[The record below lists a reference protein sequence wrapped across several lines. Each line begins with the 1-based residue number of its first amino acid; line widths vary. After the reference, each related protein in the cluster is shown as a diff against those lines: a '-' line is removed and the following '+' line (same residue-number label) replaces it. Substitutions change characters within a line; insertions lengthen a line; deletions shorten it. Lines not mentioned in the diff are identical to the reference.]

1 MADDQTK
8 ARAPVTRYAYIAL
21 FIIGAVAIIYTLA
34 SGAGG
39 PRYGNPL
46 ERFAEGDL
54 AALDFSR
61 AGTPAPDGTF
71 TGPDGET
78 LTLADFEGRTILV
91 NFWATWCGPCERE
104 MPHLGALQTG
114 RGSEAFQVVAISVD
128 ESDVRGQAA
137 LRLDELAGD
146 GVLEFYHAPPE
157 AWEIVYAA
165 GARGFPTTIIYDE
178 TGLEVARLAGEAD
191 WSAGVALGFVDAVLG
206 E

>member
-8 ARAPVTRYAYIAL
+8 APVPVTRYAYFAL
-21 FIIGAVAIIYTLA
+21 FVIGAVTIFYILM

-54 AALDFSR
+54 AGLDFSR

-71 TGPDGET
+71 TGPDGEA
-78 LTLADFEGRTILV
+78 LTLADFEGRTVLV

-114 RGSEAFQVVAISVD
+114 RGSADFEVIAISVD
-128 ESDVRGQAA
+128 ETEARDYAA
-137 LRLDELAGD
+137 TRLDELAGT
-146 GVLEFYHAPPE
+146 GVLDFYHAPPE
-157 AWEIVYAA
+157 AWEVVYGA
-165 GARGFPTTIIYDE
+165 GARGFPTTVIYDE
-178 TGLEVARLAGEAD
+178 TGTEVARLAGEAD
-191 WSAGVALGFVDAVLG
+191 WSAGVALGFVDAVLAD
-206 E
+206 

>member
-1 MADDQTK
+1 MPK
-8 ARAPVTRYAYIAL
+8 PLMRYAYLVL
-21 FIIGAVAIIYTLA
+21 FLIGAVTILYVLL

-46 ERFAEGDL
+46 EQFAEGDL

-61 AGTPAPDGTF
+61 AGEPVPEGTF
-71 TGPDGET
+71 TGPRGET

-114 RGSEAFQVVAISVD
+114 RGSSDFQVVAISVD
-128 ESDVRGQAA
+128 QAEVREQAR
-137 LRLDELAGD
+137 LRLDELAGV
-146 GVLEFYHAPPE
+146 GVLDFYQAPPE

-165 GARGFPTTIIYDE
+165 GASGFPTTIIYDNNGTE
-178 TGLEVARLAGEAD
+178 IARLAGEAD
-191 WSAGVALGFVDAVLG
+191 WSRGIALGFVDAVLDR
-206 E
+206 